1 MLKKI
6 KNNINYKLSISL
18 FILTLAIVYLGIM
31 TIQSSKTYY
40 LTIDEIQDTKTES
53 LNSFRVAGK
62 LVQDSYRREKDSTI
76 STFNITDNG
85 KILQASYEGV
95 LPDMFFST
103 KSEQIILEGKL
114 AGNGQLF
121 EAENVIVK
129 CPSKYEE

>member
-1 MLKKI
+1 
-6 KNNINYKLSISL
+6 
-18 FILTLAIVYLGIM
+18 M
-31 TIQSSKTYY
+31 TIQNSKTYY
-40 LTIDEIQDTKTES
+40 LTIDEIQNTNPES

-62 LVQDSYRREKDSTI
+62 LILDSYTREKDSTV

-85 KILQASYEGV
+85 KILQASFEGV
-95 LPDMFFST
+95 LPDMFFSS

-114 AGNGQLF
+114 IGNGELF

>member
-18 FILTLAIVYLGIM
+18 FVLTLAIVYLGVM
-31 TIQSSKTYY
+31 TIQNSKTYY
-40 LTIDEIQDTKTES
+40 LTIDEIQNTNPES
-53 LNSFRVAGK
+53 LNSFREAGK
-62 LVQDSYRREKDSTI
+62 LILDSYNREKDSTM

-85 KILQASYEGV
+85 KILQASYTGV
-95 LPDMFFST
+95 LPDMFFSS

-114 AGNGQLF
+114 VGNGELF

>member
-1 MLKKI
+1 
-6 KNNINYKLSISL
+6 
-18 FILTLAIVYLGIM
+18 M

-62 LVQDSYRREKDSTI
+62 LVQDSYKREKDSTV

-114 AGNGQLF
+114 AGNGELF

>member
-18 FILTLAIVYLGIM
+18 FVLTLAIVYLGVM
-31 TIQSSKTYY
+31 TIQNSKTYY
-40 LTIDEIQDTKTES
+40 LTIDEIQNTSPES

-62 LVQDSYRREKDSTI
+62 LILDSYNREKDSTM

-85 KILQASYEGV
+85 KILQASYTGV
-95 LPDMFFST
+95 LPDMFFSS

-114 AGNGQLF
+114 VGNGELF

>member
-18 FILTLAIVYLGIM
+18 FVLTLAIVYLGVM
-31 TIQSSKTYY
+31 TIQNSKTYY
-40 LTIDEIQDTKTES
+40 LTIDEIQNTNPES

-62 LVQDSYRREKDSTI
+62 LILDSYNREKDSTM
-76 STFNITDNG
+76 STFNITDDG
-85 KILQASYEGV
+85 KILQASYTGV
-95 LPDMFFST
+95 LPDMFFSS

-114 AGNGQLF
+114 VGNGELF

>member
-62 LVQDSYRREKDSTI
+62 LVQDSYKREKD
-76 STFNITDNG
+76 
-85 KILQASYEGV
+85 
-95 LPDMFFST
+95 
-103 KSEQIILEGKL
+103 
-114 AGNGQLF
+114 
-121 EAENVIVK
+121 
-129 CPSKYEE
+129 